1 MGCDSIDS
9 VRYQIEIAPMK
20 IGIDARLI
28 EETGV
33 GRYIRN
39 LIVQLGILDKKNTYV
54 VFLRRSGFHQ
64 FISPNNRWER
74 RVADIGWHSVSE
86 QFMMPKL
93 FEKERLD
100 LVHIPYHNPPIFY
113 EEKMVVT
120 IHDLTIVHF
129 DTGRATTLPIP
140 LYKLKRLGY
149 WLELTLALRKARKI
163 ITVSNATK
171 QEIMDHFGVGE
182 DKIIV
187 TYEAV
192 DSEIVRLAQE
202 SKRPLVSEP
211 YILYVGNAYPHK
223 NLDMLLSAWQG
234 KLVLA
239 TPDDYFSKRL
249 NVGKNVLMFRGAS
262 ALQLANLYAFAQALV
277 FPSLMEGFGLPGI
290 EAMAVGIPVVC
301 SDIPVFREIYGEASL
316 MFDPRD
322 PVDIAAKLREVLRNE
337 NLRRDLIAKGK
348 KQTAKYSWRRMAE
361 QTLDVYE
368 HIGKNL

>member
-1 MGCDSIDS
+1 M
-9 VRYQIEIAPMK
+9 R
-20 IGIDARLI
+20 IGIDGRLI
-28 EETGV
+28 HETGV
-33 GRYIRN
+33 GRYICN
-39 LIVQLGILDKKNTYV
+39 LISHLSVLDKKNAYV
-54 VFLRRSGFHQ
+54 VFLRKSAFDQ
-64 FISPNNRWER
+64 FTPPNDRWEK

-86 QFMMPKL
+86 QVMMPKL

-113 EEKMVVT
+113 EGKMVVT
-120 IHDLTIVHF
+120 IHDLTIIHF

-140 LYKLKRLGY
+140 FYKLKRLGY
-149 WLELTLALRKARKI
+149 WLELTLGLRKAKKI

-171 QEIMDHFGVGE
+171 QEIMDHFGVGD
-182 DKIIV
+182 DKITV

-192 DSEIVRLAQE
+192 DREIVRLAQE

-223 NLDMLLSAWQG
+223 NLDMLLSTWQG

-249 NVGKNVLMFRGAS
+249 KVGKNVLMVRGAS
-262 ALQLANLYAFAQALV
+262 ASQFANLYAFAQALV
-277 FPSLMEGFGLPGI
+277 FPSRMEGFGLPGI

-301 SDIPVFREIYGEASL
+301 SDIAVFREIYGEACL

-337 NLRRDLIAKGK
+337 DLRRDLIAKGK
-348 KQTAKYSWRRMAE
+348 KQAAKYSWRRMAQ

-368 HIGKNL
+368 HIGNI